1 MSEPIIR
8 TAGPEDAE
16 SILKLYAYYIEN
28 TAITFEYKVPSLPEF
43 QARIKNT
50 LARYP
55 YLVLEQ
61 DGRILGYCYAG
72 RLKERAAYDWS
83 CEVSIYIAHTAQ
95 RCGFGRMLYEALE
108 EKLKRMGVTNLY
120 ACIAYPIEEDEY
132 LSKNSAQFHAHLG
145 FEKVGEFHQCGCKFD
160 RWYNMIWMEKLIGE
174 HGSRQPPVRA
184 AGALE

>member
-1 MSEPIIR
+1 MGETIIR
-8 TAGPEDAE
+8 TARLDDAE

-108 EKLKRMGVTNLY
+108 EKLRRMGITNMY
-120 ACIAYPIEEDEY
+120 ACITYPKEEDQY
-132 LSKNSAQFHAHLG
+132 LSKDSAQFHAHMG
-145 FEKVGEFHQCGCKFD
+145 FEKVGEFHRCGYKFD
-160 RWYNMIWMEKLIGE
+160 RWYNVIWMEKIIGS
-174 HGSRQPPVRA
+174 HCSRQPPVRPA
-184 AGALE
+184 WDFK